1 MPYENYG
8 QKGMSAKA
16 NTNAPGVV
24 DEAADPV
31 NEHELAPENPA
42 TSRAADAP
50 ENKQAKERPE
60 EDSKHQSQKN

>member
-31 NEHELAPENPA
+31 NEHDLAPENSA

-50 ENKQAKERPE
+50 KNEKAQERPS
-60 EDSKHQSQKN
+60 EDDPQK

>member
-16 NTNAPGVV
+16 NTNAEGVV

-31 NEHELAPENPA
+31 NEHDIAPENPE

-50 ENKQAKERPE
+50 DNETATERPQ
-60 EDSKHQSQKN
+60 DSSP

>member
-24 DEAADPV
+24 DEAAD
-31 NEHELAPENPA
+31 
-42 TSRAADAP
+42 
-50 ENKQAKERPE
+50 
-60 EDSKHQSQKN
+60 HQSAKLSGNDI